1 MIDHVMVTVGR
12 PYYGH
17 VAAWGQP
24 QLFSEELRAAFKS
37 LVRVE
42 AARIFS
48 RAIPRDSD

>member
-24 QLFSEELRAAFKS
+24 QLFSEELRQHSSRS
-37 LVRVE
+37 LESKR
-42 AARIFS
+42 RGYFTGYS
-48 RAIPRDSD
+48 KG